1 MLRAGILCLTF
12 LTLLTVVDFF
22 WVHIVV
28 SETVN
33 CDLLP
38 HCPIFAVVAVWVYG
52 DAAAGR
58 KFPPY
63 LNILGVHKPYQI
75 FHNDVHTV
83 LVEVPVIAEAI
94 EIKLQRLA
102 FNHSFRGYVR
112 DIDRRKI
119 GLTRYRAQ
127 ARKLGTVEF
136 HEIIVVLVL
145 V

>member
-1 MLRAGILCLTF
+1 MLRAGILCLT
-12 LTLLTVVDFF
+12 LLTVVDFF
-22 WVHIVV
+22 GVHIVV

-38 HCPIFAVVAVWVYG
+38 HRPLFAVVAVGVNRY
-52 DAAAGR
+52 AAAGR

-83 LVEVPVIAEAI
+83 LVKVPVIAEAI

-102 FNHSFRGYVR
+102 FHHSLRGDVGN
-112 DIDRRKI
+112 IHRRKI

-136 HEIIVVLVL
+136 HEIIVVLVH